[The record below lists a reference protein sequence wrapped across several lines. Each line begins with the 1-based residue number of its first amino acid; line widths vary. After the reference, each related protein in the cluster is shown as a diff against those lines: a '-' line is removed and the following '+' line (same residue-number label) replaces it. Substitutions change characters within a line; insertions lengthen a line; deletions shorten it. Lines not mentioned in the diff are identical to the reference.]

1 MVVKTGS
8 FWLYSVVKLA
18 GAVGVLV
25 LKTKYFDECIV
36 RACSCNGA
44 VYCEKWNIGWC

>member
-18 GAVGVLV
+18 GAVGVLYV
-25 LKTKYFDECIV
+25 LVVVTEQFV
-36 RACSCNGA
+36 MRNGISA
-44 VYCEKWNIGWC
+44 GVERLIEVAWT